1 MRETTCS
8 TSVSARLSS
17 RFTSLNSVSAA
28 MRRSRAL
35 LALIVNEA
43 IAAISGKPAALA
55 FSDVVVKSKF

>member
-1 MRETTCS
+1 
-8 TSVSARLSS
+8 
-17 RFTSLNSVSAA
+17 

-43 IAAISGKPAALA
+43 IAAISGKPAAFA